1 MDVSAP
7 ITTVI
12 PGVGGLVVAALLTTN
27 RPRTGAEIARSCP
40 SASEMGVR
48 KALRRLAV
56 SGLVREVPGGF
67 VLNRDHIT
75 FPAVELLDGLFG
87 RLRRRIRGSIE
98 EWGGEVVFVGIFGSA
113 ARRDGSEESDIDL
126 LLVSNDPSADD
137 FGLVLGEDVKR
148 WTGNSC
154 QVFVARPS
162 EVKEME
168 RRGESLVAEWTRDLD
183 PIVGSIAEVI
193 TGSRRMP

>member
-7 ITTVI
+7 ITAVI

-56 SGLVREVPGGF
+56 SGLVLEVPGGF
-67 VLNRDHIT
+67 MLNRDHLAY
-75 FPAVELLDGLFG
+75 PAVELLDGLFG
-87 RLRRRIRGSIE
+87 RLRRRIRSSIE
-98 EWGGEVVFVGIFGSA
+98 GWGGDVVLAGFFGSA
-113 ARRDGSEESDIDL
+113 ARRDGNDQSDIDL
-126 LLVSNDPSADD
+126 LLISDDPSADD
-137 FGLVLGEDVKR
+137 FGLALGEEVKR

-154 QVFVARPS
+154 QVFVARPC
-162 EVKEME
+162 EVQEMV
-168 RRGESLVAEWTRDLD
+168 RRGESLVAEWGRDLD
-183 PIVGSIAEVI
+183 PIVGSIADVI
-193 TGSRRMP
+193 TGLRLGQ